1 MVFAFLVWNR
11 VWFWQGTCLFISRYF
26 DIDQGHSDRFKWC
39 IVQTEASPGKPSSN
53 VKTIGC
59 RFSGSGLKRGLKNHI
74 FWSEIGS
81 AFWEPCGTPPPCW
94 GVPPTPLGGA
104 QALLTVECC
113 GFLYALEMR
122 DFINRHKLSS
132 RYTFWLDFLL
142 HCRMFLRRFVMPFS
156 SIYVYS
162 EVHHRF

>member
-1 MVFAFLVWNR
+1 MILTRNM
-11 VWFWQGTCLFISRYF
+11 FICFSCYF

-39 IVQTEASPGKPSSN
+39 KRKPVPGNRVVMLKLSL
-53 VKTIGC
+53 KW
-59 RFSGSGLKRGLKNHI
+59 GSDFRVRSEKGYEKSYI

-94 GVPPTPLGGA
+94 GVPPTPPLGGA